1 MLMTAATRRLFLI
14 LATLACAVTAQVRDT
29 PVYFSPDPGYAK
41 LSFGHDGSIW
51 LSNDL
56 LRTVV
61 HFESRRI
68 AGITFGGMPS
78 TVEGLHAA
86 ELSPIS
92 TLPFTLVLGDG
103 TVLPAT
109 SLKLLGEA
117 KLETLDSQ
125 SDAPRLAE
133 RFHGR
138 AAALELEDE
147 QGRLHVTWRLILRN
161 SSNYLRQEITIAAR
175 STDVP
180 VREVRLVD
188 LESRNAHVSGIV
200 KGSPVVSDQFFAG
213 FENPLSTCAV
223 ANGRARCW
231 IERELP
237 LKASQ
242 SVTYSSVIGIA
253 SPGQLRRSFLHYV
266 ERERAHPY
274 RPYLNYNSW
283 YDLGYFSRYDE
294 QGALSVINA
303 FGTELTRKR
312 GVPIASFLF
321 DDGWDNPETLWQFN
335 GGFPDGFN
343 KLRDTAASYGTAP
356 GVWLSPWGGYG
367 KPRQQRV
374 AAGSKAGY
382 ETEGIGFALSG
393 PKYYQA
399 FHEACVNFVKRYGV
413 NQFKF
418 DGTGNADRVVPG
430 SQFDSDFAAAIQLIG
445 DLRALKPDLYINLT
459 TGTYPSPFWLHY
471 ADSIWRGGEDHEFLG
486 VGPKREQWITYRD
499 ADVYEHIVMSG
510 PLFPLNSLMLH
521 GMIYARF
528 AKNLDTDPSGSFAN
542 EVHDFFG
549 NGTQLQEM
557 YITPSLLSQDNW
569 DTLAEAAQW
578 SRSNADVLVDA
589 HWIGGD
595 PAMLEVYG
603 WASWSPNKAI
613 LVLRNPSD
621 KPQSISIDIGQALEL
636 PSLVPQGYELHSP
649 WKQGS
654 SQPSLRLA
662 AGVAHSFS
670 LKPFEVLVL
679 EGAPIK

>member
-1 MLMTAATRRLFLI
+1 MMAFTRRSLLLFL
-14 LATLACAVTAQVRDT
+14 AVITCVARAQVKDT

-41 LSFGHDGSIW
+41 LSSGHDGSIW
-51 LSNDL
+51 LSNNS
-56 LRTVV
+56 LRAVV
-61 HFESRRI
+61 HIESGRV
-68 AGITFGGMPS
+68 AGIAFANKVSRENGP
-78 TVEGLHAA
+78 GLP
-86 ELSPIS
+86 ESSPKS
-92 TLPFTLVLGDG
+92 MLPFTLILGDG
-103 TVLPAT
+103 AVLPAT
-109 SLKLLGEA
+109 SLRLLGEP
-117 KLETLDSQ
+117 KLEYLDSQ
-125 SDAPRLAE
+125 PDSPRLGD
-133 RFHGR
+133 RFRGR
-138 AAALELEDE
+138 AVFLELQDE
-147 QGRLHVTWRLILRN
+147 QGRLHVSWRLILRN
-161 SSNYLRQEITIAAR
+161 SSNYVRQEVTITAKSA
-175 STDVP
+175 DVP
-180 VREVRLVD
+180 VREIRLID
-188 LESRNAHVSGIV
+188 LESHNARVSGIV
-200 KGSPVVSDQFFAG
+200 KGSPIVSDEFFAG
-213 FENPLSTCAV
+213 FENPLSTCAAV
-223 ANGRARCW
+223 NGRARCW

-237 LKASQ
+237 IRAGQ

-294 QGALSVINA
+294 QGALGVIKA
-303 FGTELTRKR
+303 FGTELTKKR

-321 DDGWDNPETLWQFN
+321 DDGWDDPETLWQFN
-335 GGFPDGFN
+335 SGFPNGFT
-343 KLRDTAASYGTAP
+343 KLRETAASYGTAP

-399 FHEACVNFVKRYGV
+399 FHDACVNFVKRYGV

-459 TGTYPSPFWLHY
+459 TGTYPSPFWLRY

-486 VGPKREQWITYRD
+486 AGPKREQWITYRD

-521 GMIYARF
+521 GMIYARY
-528 AKNLDTDPSGSFAN
+528 AKNLDTDPSNSFAN

-557 YITPSLLSQDNW
+557 YITPSLLSQSNW

-578 SRSNADVLVDA
+578 SRSNAEVLVDT

-595 PAMLEVYG
+595 PATLEVYG
-603 WASWSPNKAI
+603 WASWSLGKAI

-621 KPQSISIDIGQALEL
+621 KPQTINIDIGQALEL
-636 PSLVPQGYELHSP
+636 PPLVPQGYGLHSP
-649 WKQGS
+649 WKGDS
-654 SQPSLRLA
+654 RQPGIKLT
-662 AGVAHSFS
+662 AGELHSFS

-679 EGAPIK
+679 EGAPTQ

>member
-1 MLMTAATRRLFLI
+1 MMAFTRRSLLLFL
-14 LATLACAVTAQVRDT
+14 AVITCVARAQVKDT

-41 LSFGHDGSIW
+41 LSSGHDGSIW
-51 LSNDL
+51 LSNNS
-56 LRTVV
+56 LRAVV
-61 HFESRRI
+61 HIESGRV
-68 AGITFGGMPS
+68 AGIAFANKVSRENGP
-78 TVEGLHAA
+78 GLP
-86 ELSPIS
+86 ESSPKS
-92 TLPFTLVLGDG
+92 MLPFTLILGDG
-103 TVLPAT
+103 AVLPAT
-109 SLKLLGEA
+109 SLRLLGEP
-117 KLETLDSQ
+117 KLEYLDSQ
-125 SDAPRLAE
+125 PDSPRLGD
-133 RFHGR
+133 RFRGR
-138 AAALELEDE
+138 AVFLELQDE
-147 QGRLHVTWRLILRN
+147 QGRLHVSWRLILRN
-161 SSNYLRQEITIAAR
+161 SSNYVRQEVTITAKSA
-175 STDVP
+175 DVP
-180 VREVRLVD
+180 VREIRLID
-188 LESRNAHVSGIV
+188 LESHNARVSGIV
-200 KGSPVVSDQFFAG
+200 KGSPIVSDEFFAG
-213 FENPLSTCAV
+213 FENPLSTCAAV
-223 ANGRARCW
+223 NGRARCW

-237 LKASQ
+237 IRAGQ

-294 QGALSVINA
+294 QGALGVIKA
-303 FGTELTRKR
+303 FGTELTKKR

-321 DDGWDNPETLWQFN
+321 DDGWDDPETLWQFN
-335 GGFPDGFN
+335 SGFPNGFT
-343 KLRDTAASYGTAP
+343 KLRETAASYGTAP

-399 FHEACVNFVKRYGV
+399 FHDACVNFVKRYGV

-459 TGTYPSPFWLHY
+459 TGTYPSPFWLRY

-486 VGPKREQWITYRD
+486 AGPKREQWITYRD

-521 GMIYARF
+521 GMIYARY
-528 AKNLDTDPSGSFAN
+528 AKNLDTDPSNSFAN

-557 YITPSLLSQDNW
+557 YITPSLLSQSNW
-569 DTLAEAAQW
+569 DTLAEAAQ
-578 SRSNADVLVDA
+578 
-589 HWIGGD
+589 
-595 PAMLEVYG
+595 
-603 WASWSPNKAI
+603 
-613 LVLRNPSD
+613 
-621 KPQSISIDIGQALEL
+621 
-636 PSLVPQGYELHSP
+636 
-649 WKQGS
+649 
-654 SQPSLRLA
+654 
-662 AGVAHSFS
+662 
-670 LKPFEVLVL
+670 
-679 EGAPIK
+679 